1 MVTQKHKKKKG
12 FEQKSE
18 VRMYERAKEQIP
30 NPAEKTTNKSRKI
43 ITGNMGNFAQ
53 QRDGLK
59 NSDKTIHDLTKT
71 LNKKVQNFS
80 APPTRPVEQKTLFS
94 IFLTNRKKNG
104 WCLFRIYSQSRCIS
118 VLPQA

>member
-1 MVTQKHKKKKG
+1 MVTQKHKKKG

-59 NSDKTIHDLTKT
+59 KFRQDHTRLDKNFKQKSAEFFRPSHPPGGTKNII
-71 LNKKVQNFS
+71 LHFSNK
-80 APPTRPVEQKTLFS
+80 
-94 IFLTNRKKNG
+94 
-104 WCLFRIYSQSRCIS
+104 
-118 VLPQA
+118 